1 MEWEKWTLFYILIEL
16 LSYMVFYHTYS
27 ILLISFPVGKT
38 VSWVSKPHSVKLGT
52 LGNVALNVIVLISHK
67 V

>member
-38 VSWVSKPHSVKLGT
+38 VLGLQAAVCKVRHLGQCRSECHSTYL
-52 LGNVALNVIVLISHK
+52 S
-67 V
+67 